1 LVAIDLP
8 GHGQSE
14 HRSGKGPYNFL
25 EYIPDIIS
33 FAGASHFSPL
43 SCRVVC
49 RRHRHHHHSLLVLSA
64 DGLGWDSF
72 SLMGHSLGAGLTS
85 IIAGLYASRVKH
97 LIVVEGL
104 GPWTNPKKS
113 NFVDDFNKA
122 MFTNK
127 VCCYEPPSPSTRL
140 ALSHSSPTAFFAFS
154 KMVHSRPPPVYADLD
169 AAVDRWCES
178 QPQMKRESVV
188 KLVTRSIKQVRDVPG
203 FIQVRPGQLHWSG
216 AHDTRHTT
224 QVENGVVFS
233 QDRSLR
239 CSSLLRMNEEQV
251 TECLERIACP
261 IVVVLGDQGFL
272 FTDYE
277 PLFKQLYPIRKK
289 AVAKQVVREI
299 VVPGGHHPHLDNPE
313 PVVREIAALFASPSP
328 AAAKE

>member
-1 LVAIDLP
+1 MTEIAHTSSFSDLVLAGKVWGREDAPHRVLAVHGWMDNAATWDHLAPLLVAAADVRLVAIDLP

-33 FAGASHFSPL
+33 F
-43 SCRVVC
+43 
-49 RRHRHHHHSLLVLSA
+49 A

-127 VCCYEPPSPSTRL
+127 
-140 ALSHSSPTAFFAFS
+140 
-154 KMVHSRPPPVYADLD
+154 MVHSRPPPVYADLD

-188 KLVTRSIKQVRDVPG
+188 KLVTRSIK
-203 FIQVRPGQLHWSG
+203 
-216 AHDTRHTT
+216 

-328 AAAKE
+328 AAAKQ

>member
-1 LVAIDLP
+1 
-8 GHGQSE
+8 
-14 HRSGKGPYNFL
+14 
-25 EYIPDIIS
+25 
-33 FAGASHFSPL
+33 
-43 SCRVVC
+43 
-49 RRHRHHHHSLLVLSA
+49 
-64 DGLGWDSF
+64 
-72 SLMGHSLGAGLTS
+72 MGHSLGAGLTS

-140 ALSHSSPTAFFAFS
+140 ALSHSSATAFFAFS

-188 KLVTRSIKQVRDVPG
+188 KLVTRSIKQVRDVPANSFRSDLASCIG
-203 FIQVRPGQLHWSG
+203 LELIR
-216 AHDTRHTT
+216 DTRHTT

-328 AAAKE
+328 AAAKQ